1 MTLSIPHHCYWSQS
15 NLCDGSETLTI
26 SAPARRHLPRQM
38 YITTVLKDTFSGL
51 EAGKVLSNR
60 ATNHETPPSGT
71 LTLRPTLLLK
81 LAGYKSHSYTRENQ
95 CSHAEQ
101 ATINALTLTLLL
113 FHLQFSKHVSVN
125 FIVDPSSIFNSEHEI
140 RHRALVHGR
149 ALRFFNNG
157 HRLPFPFF
165 LAVLLRG
172 VQTAALLLSSALRP
186 MGWLWLQER
195 QCGETL
201 CSAPISFSSHLP
213 PQMTLV
219 SSFLTFSASAF
230 PLSRSFAQIGLRQ

>member
-15 NLCDGSETLTI
+15 NLCDGSGNLTI

-60 ATNHETPPSGT
+60 ATNHETPLSGT
-71 LTLRPTLLLK
+71 LTLRPTPLLK

-125 FIVDPSSIFNSEHEI
+125 FIVDPSFILNSKHEI

-149 ALRFFNNG
+149 ALRFLTMGTDSPFLFCWLFCSG
-157 HRLPFPFF
+157 ASRPLAFFSHR
-165 LAVLLRG
+165 RC
-172 VQTAALLLSSALRP
+172 VQWA
-186 MGWLWLQER
+186 GYG
-195 QCGETL
+195 CK
-201 CSAPISFSSHLP
+201 
-213 PQMTLV
+213 
-219 SSFLTFSASAF
+219 SASAER
-230 PLSRSFAQIGLRQ
+230 PYAVPPYHSPRTCLLK